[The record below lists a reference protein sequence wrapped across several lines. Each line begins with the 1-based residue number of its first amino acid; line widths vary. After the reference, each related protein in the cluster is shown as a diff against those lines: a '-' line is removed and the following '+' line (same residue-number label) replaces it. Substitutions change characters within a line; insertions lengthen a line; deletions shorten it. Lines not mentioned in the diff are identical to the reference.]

1 MALSLSGCDLNTDG
15 PPVVLYVAVAVNS
28 EDAIS
33 SETHRRFNERLNVVV
48 EDFQRLH
55 PSIHVQIAL
64 YPEHNLLQE
73 LKRRDDADLGPD
85 LLLTNLRMSKQLLEE
100 GLTDPIPKT
109 QKLPSQILP
118 DILSE
123 VSMPG
128 GVIAAEPLVLHPQ
141 LACFNRDMIA
151 TPPRTMRDLLAISA
165 AGIPVGLTTKV
176 EELLWTAGSL
186 NALDALAEARS
197 GISLNA
203 TERQALMGWLRWLQ
217 QANTMQRL
225 TFDSNQTVL
234 REGLQRGEY
243 AWISCSSMDIQ
254 PLKKSMGRRLGV
266 SPLPNGRHHVASPIN
281 QIRVLALGRDSSA
294 RQRKASLRF
303 LNYIAQPQVQ
313 RDLSLRSFSF
323 LPVNP
328 FVTVPVESSS
338 ILRSM
343 VTAREQ
349 AADSQPSLSI
359 ISSYGEASRSIQTLL
374 VHLIFGVSTPEETA
388 DALINALQQE
398 VQP

>member
-1 MALSLSGCDLNTDG
+1 
-15 PPVVLYVAVAVNS
+15 
-28 EDAIS
+28 
-33 SETHRRFNERLNVVV
+33 
-48 EDFQRLH
+48 
-55 PSIHVQIAL
+55 
-64 YPEHNLLQE
+64 
-73 LKRRDDADLGPD
+73 
-85 LLLTNLRMSKQLLEE
+85 
-100 GLTDPIPKT
+100 
-109 QKLPSQILP
+109 
-118 DILSE
+118 
-123 VSMPG
+123 
-128 GVIAAEPLVLHPQ
+128 
-141 LACFNRDMIA
+141 
-151 TPPRTMRDLLAISA
+151 
-165 AGIPVGLTTKV
+165 
-176 EELLWTAGSL
+176 
-186 NALDALAEARS
+186 
-197 GISLNA
+197 
-203 TERQALMGWLRWLQ
+203 
-217 QANTMQRL
+217 
-225 TFDSNQTVL
+225 
-234 REGLQRGEY
+234 LQRGEY

-254 PLKKSMGRRLGV
+254 TLKKSMGRRLGV

-294 RQRKASLRF
+294 RQREASLRF

-374 VHLIFGVSTPEETA
+374 VPLIFGVSTPEETA
-388 DALINALQQE
+388 DALIKALQQE